1 MRNQSRRLAIAL
13 AALAA
18 SAAVISAAPPAGEV
32 ADWPMYNRTLAG
44 DRYSPLAQITTANVG
59 QLTLRCTFTLPELV
73 SFQTGPLVVD
83 GTMYFTTF
91 EGSYAID
98 AANCKEK
105 WSRHDKSA
113 GPPGL
118 AVNRGFAYLNG
129 RLYRGTADAHVV
141 ALDAA
146 NGQVLWERTLPV
158 TGPGISIAMAP
169 IAANGRVYIGNA
181 GGDTADVT
189 GHVYALDARDGHLI
203 WRFDVVPE
211 RGYARTTWT
220 NPRLP
225 ISGGAFWTSFTL
237 DEAKGVLYVP
247 AGNPAPDFDSLDR
260 TGEDLYADSVIALDA
275 ASGRLLAY
283 NQLVKHDSHD
293 WDVDSAPTLVTTRAG
308 RRIIASANKDGL
320 LSILDRSKIDPSAV
334 ASDAEVPII
343 PLLSQTPTTTRENV
357 DVPLSREHPVHF
369 CPGMGGG
376 VEWNGAA
383 FSPRTD
389 SLFVGAV
396 DLCAHVQLVRDLTV
410 PAAGQVWFGTS
421 GSMAEMADPPTTAR
435 GWITAFDAESGRV
448 RWKFQ
453 ATHPVVAGVT
463 PTGGDLVFAADRG
476 GDVFALDQR
485 NGLVLWQLST
495 GQSIGGG
502 LVVYRTGGHELLGV
516 ASGMKSSGGP
526 ASADKSRIL
535 IYGLQ
540 KMAKTGQ

>member
-1 MRNQSRRLAIAL
+1 MSKRPRWHSVALLAL
-13 AALAA
+13 AACAEGA
-18 SAAVISAAPPAGEV
+18 SAAPPAAQP
-32 ADWPMYNRTLAG
+32 ADWPAYNRTLAG

-59 QLTLRCTFTLPELV
+59 QLALRCVFTLPELV

-83 GTMYFTTF
+83 GTMYFTSF

-98 AANCKEK
+98 AASCKEK
-105 WSRHDKSA
+105 WSRHDHSA
-113 GPPGL
+113 GPAGL
-118 AVNRGFAYLNG
+118 AVNRGFAYLDG
-129 RLYRGTADAHVV
+129 RLYRGTAAAHVV

-146 NGQVLWERTLPV
+146 DGHVLWDRALAVE
-158 TGPGISIAMAP
+158 GPGISIAMAP
-169 IAANGRVYIGNA
+169 IAANGRVYVGNA
-181 GGDTADVT
+181 GGDTVGVT

-211 RGYARTTWT
+211 QGYARTTWT
-220 NPRLP
+220 NPGLP

-237 DEAKGVLYVP
+237 DAAQGVLYVP

-275 ASGRLLAY
+275 TTGRILGY

-293 WDVDSAPTLVTTRAG
+293 WDVDSAPTLATTRAG

-320 LSILDRSKIDPSAV
+320 LSILDRAKIDRSTA
-334 ASDAEVPII
+334 ASGAAIPII

-396 DLCAHVQLVRDLTV
+396 DLCAHVQLVRELTV
-410 PAAGQVWFGTS
+410 PAPGQVWFGTS
-421 GSMAEMADPPTTAR
+421 GSMAEMVDPPGTAR
-435 GWITAFDAESGRV
+435 GWISAFDAENGRV

-453 ATHPVVAGVT
+453 APHPVVAGVT

-485 NGLVLWQLST
+485 DGRVLWQLST

-502 LVVYRTGGHELLGV
+502 LVVYRAGGHELLGV
-516 ASGMKSSGGP
+516 ASGLKSLGGP
-526 ASADKSRIL
+526 ASDEKSRIL

-540 KMAKTGQ
+540 